1 MNLKNKFYF
10 LLITFSLLNFSCSK
24 SDDNIPADLELNNF
38 VWKGLNAFYLWQED
52 IPDLQ
57 DNRFSNQIQLNNYLA
72 SFSSPENVFEN
83 LLNRPTDRFSIIVD
97 DYIALENSFRGINTT
112 SGMEFGLIRYKD
124 NRTNVF
130 GYVRYVVPN
139 SDASDKGIVRGQ
151 LFNTVDGQRLTENNT
166 SLLFN
171 DNPTFTIGLADY
183 NEGNPVANGNSI
195 NLIKTELQENPIAI
209 AKVLT
214 EGTEKIGYLMYNQ
227 FARNFDSELNA
238 VFANFKAENIS
249 NLIVDLRYNPG
260 GAVSTATYL
269 GAMITGQYTG
279 ELYSQEIWNKKVMKT
294 SSPER
299 FRNNFT
305 DEIVNFD
312 ANGNLIL
319 QESINSLGLNKVY
332 FIVTN
337 ATASASELVINSLSS
352 YIDVILVGKTTR
364 GKQVGSITLY
374 DSDNFR
380 RSGPNLNETH
390 SYAMQPLV
398 LEISNKND
406 INYPNGI
413 EPGSTDFTGVELG
426 EDYGN
431 LGILGER
438 SDPLLNE
445 TIELITTER
454 KSFQKFRKSLNLE
467 EIFDS
472 KLSYPSK
479 DNMFIDLK

>member
-1 MNLKNKFYF
+1 
-10 LLITFSLLNFSCSK
+10 
-24 SDDNIPADLELNNF
+24 
-38 VWKGLNAFYLWQED
+38 
-52 IPDLQ
+52 
-57 DNRFSNQIQLNNYLA
+57 
-72 SFSSPENVFEN
+72 
-83 LLNRPTDRFSIIVD
+83 
-97 DYIALENSFRGINTT
+97 
-112 SGMEFGLIRYKD
+112 MEFGLIRYKD